1 MHPSIHVIL
10 STFIQ
15 CFLSTCSVSE
25 ISVTTVSK
33 MDLLLVITKHKQMR
47 ETHPNKPWHE
57 VMVSAVVKEAEFC
70 GRSYQEP

>member
-1 MHPSIHVIL
+1 
-10 STFIQ
+10 
-15 CFLSTCSVSE
+15 
-25 ISVTTVSK
+25 